1 MWFNLHVLVQG
12 AVVKM
17 LHM

>member
-1 MWFNLHVLVQG
+1 MVQG